1 MVWSGKITL
10 HKTIDSVFSST
21 AWIVFISNGF
31 PKVALKPLNSP
42 VCLWE
47 HPISIFFL
55 KAMVVFFCVFWWHIH
70 NMIIWLWSYKLA
82 SCLHLLQP
90 IFQGH
95 FEFALSLSPMLSSLL
110 LHQHRSMIFYNF
122 SKGHS
127 SQKELLHFGMRK
139 WRKVCLK
146 DVSTE
151 IISFCFNATLWRK
164 SNYSFP
170 LHFWRRNTGK
180 KS

>member
-127 SQKELLHFGMRK
+127 SQKELLHFGYEKMK
-139 WRKVCLK
+139 ESLFEGCL
-146 DVSTE
+146 
-151 IISFCFNATLWRK
+151 
-164 SNYSFP
+164 Y
-170 LHFWRRNTGK
+170 RNNLFLFQCNFVK
-180 KS
+180 KK